1 MHATSTDRPR
11 DQSSVH
17 GCRQSIASRASSSR
31 YYLHADW
38 ATNLFDTHDCA
49 TSFRANDTRKPK
61 AAHLPP
67 PTATNMRK
75 EKQQHLPFVTPPI
88 APVAARA
95 PVEDAA
101 ALKARGSL
109 THGRQEVRAPQ
120 NCKIK
125 EWRDAKDRFV
135 KYNLQCNFPNL
146 ETPSLNTHE
155 VSPSLTLACMYCT
168 YARRA
173 LARSLALRAPIR
185 VPSRSVRCSVSLG
198 TSQEPASTHPPLS
211 APASTHPPLR
221 ALDVAARPPP
231 VVSLPL
237 GQLASRCSR
246 RYASK

>member
-1 MHATSTDRPR
+1 
-11 DQSSVH
+11 
-17 GCRQSIASRASSSR
+17 
-31 YYLHADW
+31 
-38 ATNLFDTHDCA
+38 
-49 TSFRANDTRKPK
+49 
-61 AAHLPP
+61 
-67 PTATNMRK
+67 MRK

-120 NCKIK
+120 NCDIK

-168 YARRA
+168 YARRS

-185 VPSRSVRCSVSLG
+185 IPSVRALLRLARH
-198 TSQEPASTHPPLS
+198 QPASTHPPLS
-211 APASTHPPLR
+211 APAGTHPPLR

-237 GQLASRCSR
+237 SQLASRCSR

>member
-1 MHATSTDRPR
+1 
-11 DQSSVH
+11 
-17 GCRQSIASRASSSR
+17 
-31 YYLHADW
+31 
-38 ATNLFDTHDCA
+38 
-49 TSFRANDTRKPK
+49 
-61 AAHLPP
+61 
-67 PTATNMRK
+67 MRK

-120 NCKIK
+120 NCEIK

-168 YARRA
+168 HARRA
-173 LARSLALRAPIR
+173 LARSVALPPRSDP
-185 VPSRSVRCSVSLG
+185 SVRACSLRLG
-198 TSQEPASTHPPLS
+198 TSQPASTHPPLS

-237 GQLASRCSR
+237 GQLASICSR